1 MNPKSIKYLLS
12 VLSIFVVVSCGS
24 SGDTNVASPGE
35 LAPLTAPSGTDNFGA
50 TTSTLL
56 TGTCPSS
63 PFISD
68 NATLG
73 GNTLCAIT
81 GPITSDLTLTTDVMY
96 RLSGLV
102 DVGKD
107 MGGNGQKAGGVSAT
121 LTIPAGVT
129 LAQKTPDDYLVVQR
143 GSKIIANGTRSK
155 PIRFTAASAIDG
167 SLTNPDTA
175 SGLWGGIVILGK
187 APINKCAAANL
198 NTADCERVVEGS
210 TTAIMGGATPT
221 DNSGVLNFVRVEYA
235 GKEIFPGNE
244 LNGITFG
251 GVGSGTSVDYV
262 QVHNNQDDCVEFFG
276 GTVNVKHL
284 VCTNAGDDNLD
295 IDWGY
300 QGKMQFVV
308 VKQKVGTGDHIVES
322 DNTNSDAS
330 VGYLTEPRS
339 QPMVANFTF
348 IGGGVDEPLKY
359 KEGVSGIYINGIV
372 VNQTAKDLI
381 DGTFAETIQD
391 GALTD
396 KIAHHSIF
404 FDSAETGQPTAL
416 DATLV
421 TYGDDTSVTKPA
433 FATSLNSRSTNLTVG
448 TNTLVDTYFLGN
460 AESAVPS
467 AFATGQKNAMCEVG
481 THAAGAAPKSGLCG
495 AGTDV
500 SDTNT
505 PDYTYAVDTFFSA
518 TNYIGAFAPGSDV
531 ENNWAA
537 GWTIGLFADPAC
549 PAGTLESG
557 ILQGRKVCDLSGIVK
572 DDLTLVAGN
581 YYKLD
586 GKVQIGVDVGAD
598 GTATNGDTA
607 TLTVNPGVTI
617 FGESGN
623 DYLVVMRGSD
633 INAVGTK
640 SAPIIMTGKQ
650 DILGQADVNS
660 TRGLWGG
667 LVILG
672 QAPINKCTYTNGVKA
687 VPCQKEVEGSAGDVM
702 GGEIPADSSGSLK
715 YVRVQYA
722 GYEIFPGNELNGIT
736 FGGVGN
742 GTSVEYVQV
751 HNNADD
757 CVEFFGGTVDV
768 KRLICTGAGDD
779 NLDIDWGYQG
789 RLQHV
794 LIQQSNDTGDH
805 IVESDNTN
813 SDTRAGVVYLTE
825 PRSNPIVANFTFI
838 SRGHDEVFK
847 LKEGVSGQYY
857 NGVAAVLNAASGLQK
872 GCIETTYT
880 AQTIAD
886 GATTPNFSFNSV
898 AFDCPSFVTVDA
910 DTAGGKTAS
919 DVETIVKAGSNNL
932 YGANSGGGNYVN
944 NLGKELNSSNALVYS
959 GNGVAINGPTETAA
973 TVTAIPSA
981 YNTDSFFD
989 TTTHIGAVSGPTDDW
1004 YKVWT
1009 VPGSIKLN

>member
-1 MNPKSIKYLLS
+1 
-12 VLSIFVVVSCGS
+12 
-24 SGDTNVASPGE
+24 
-35 LAPLTAPSGTDNFGA
+35 
-50 TTSTLL
+50 
-56 TGTCPSS
+56 
-63 PFISD
+63 
-68 NATLG
+68 
-73 GNTLCAIT
+73 
-81 GPITSDLTLTTDVMY
+81 
-96 RLSGLV
+96 
-102 DVGKD
+102 
-107 MGGNGQKAGGVSAT
+107 MGGNGQKTGGVSAT

-143 GSKIIANGTRSK
+143 GSKIIANGTRSN
-155 PIRFTAASAIDG
+155 PIRFTAASAVDG
-167 SLTNPDTA
+167 TLTNPESAT
-175 SGLWGGIVILGK
+175 GLWGGIVILGK
-187 APINKCAAANL
+187 APINRCAAADL
-198 NTADCERVVEGS
+198 NTANCERVVEGS

-308 VKQKVGTGDHIVES
+308 VKQNVGAGDHIVES
-322 DNTNSDAS
+322 DNTNSNAA

-348 IGGGVDEPLKY
+348 IGGGADEPLKY

-372 VNQTAKDLI
+372 VNQASANLI
-381 DGTFAETIQD
+381 EGTFAETTQD

-404 FDSAETGQPTAL
+404 FDSAKTGQPT
-416 DATLV
+416 TL
-421 TYGDDTSVTKPA
+421 DDTVVAFDSSATAAA
-433 FATSLNSRSTNLTVG
+433 FATSLLSRSTNLTIG

-467 AFATGQKNAMCEVG
+467 AFSVSQKNAMCAVG
-481 THAAGAAPKSGLCG
+481 THAAGAVTELCPAYDDG
-495 AGTDV
+495 NYSV
-500 SDTNT
+500 NT
-505 PDYTYAVDTFFSA
+505 WFSA
-518 TNYIGAFAPGSDV
+518 TDYIGAFSPGSDA

-537 GWTIGLFADPAC
+537 GWTVGLFTDPAC
-549 PAGTLESG
+549 PAGTLESE
-557 ILQGRKVCDLSGIVK
+557 ILLGRKVCDLNGVIT
-572 DDLTLVAGN
+572 DDITLVAGN

-598 GTATNGDTA
+598 GSAASGDAA
-607 TLTVNPGVTI
+607 TLTINPGVTV

-623 DYLVVMRGSD
+623 DYLVIMRGSD
-633 INAVGTK
+633 INAVGTR
-640 SAPIIMTGKQ
+640 SAPIVMTGRQ

-672 QAPINKCTYTNGVKA
+672 QSPINRCTYTNGVKA
-687 VPCQKEVEGSAGDVM
+687 NPCEREVEGSAGDVM
-702 GGEIPADSSGSLK
+702 GGEIPTDSSGALK
-715 YVRVQYA
+715 YLRVQYA
-722 GYEIFPGNELNGIT
+722 GYEVFPGNELNGIT
-736 FGGVGN
+736 FGGVGS
-742 GTSVEYVQV
+742 GTSVEYIQV

-789 RLQHV
+789 RLQYV
-794 LIQQSNDTGDH
+794 IVQQANDTGDH

-813 SDTRAGVVYLTE
+813 SNAAVGYLTE
-825 PRSNPIVANFTFI
+825 PRSNPIVSNFTFV
-838 SRGHDEVFK
+838 SRGHDDVFK

-857 NGVAAVLNAASGLQK
+857 NGVAAVLNAASGRST
-872 GCIETTYT
+872 GCIETTL
-880 AQTIAD
+880 AETIQD
-886 GATTPNFSFNSV
+886 GASTPKFSMNSV
-898 AFDCPSFVTVDA
+898 AMDCPSYISTDGAATVA
-910 DTAGGKTAS
+910 QVNA
-919 DVETIVKAGSNNL
+919 IVKAGANNL
-932 YGANSGGGNYVN
+932 YGANSGGGTYANTLSGVVN
-944 NLGKELNSSNALVYS
+944 GTAEA
-959 GNGVAINGPTETAA
+959 AA
-973 TVTAIPSA
+973 TPTAIPA
-981 YNTDSFFD
+981 TYNADGFFD
-989 TTTHIGAVSGPTDDW
+989 DPTYIGAVSGAADNW

>member
-1 MNPKSIKYLLS
+1 MHLKSTKYLLL
-12 VLSIFVVVSCGS
+12 VLSIFVLVSCGS
-24 SGDTNVASPGE
+24 GGDTEIASPGE
-35 LAPLTAPSGTDNFGA
+35 LAPLAAPASSSSAAA
-50 TTSTLL
+50 TSASNLL

-63 PFISD
+63 SFISND
-68 NATLG
+68 GTLG

-81 GPITSDLTLTTDVMY
+81 GPITSNLTLTTDVMY

-107 MGGNGQKAGGVSAT
+107 MGGDGTKAGGVSAT

-129 LAQKTPDDYLVVQR
+129 IAQKTPDDYLVVQR

-155 PIRFTAASAIDG
+155 PVVFTAASSVDG
-167 SLTNPDTA
+167 TLTNPESAT
-175 SGLWGGIVILGK
+175 GLWGGIVILGK
-187 APINKCAAANL
+187 APINRCDASDL
-198 NTADCERVVEGS
+198 NTAACQRVVEGS
-210 TTAIMGGATPT
+210 TTAMMGGATPT

-251 GVGSGTSVDYV
+251 GVGSGTEVDYV

-308 VKQKVGTGDHIVES
+308 VKQNVSAGDHIVES
-322 DNTNSDAS
+322 DNTNSNAA

-348 IGGGVDEPLKY
+348 IGGGADEPLKY

-372 VNQTAKDLI
+372 INQASANLI
-381 DGTFAETIQD
+381 EGTLAETIQD
-391 GALTD
+391 AALTD

-404 FDSAETGQPTAL
+404 FDSAKTGQPTAL
-416 DATLV
+416 DSTVVAF
-421 TYGDDTSVTKPA
+421 DSSVTA
-433 FATSLNSRSTNLTVG
+433 ADFATSLTSRSTNLTIG
-448 TNTLVDTYFLGN
+448 TNTMVDTYFLGN
-460 AESAVPS
+460 SESAVPS
-467 AFATGQKNAMCEVG
+467 AFSVSEKNDMCEVG
-481 THAAGAAPKSGLCG
+481 THAAGAASRLCG
-495 AGTDV
+495 AGEDV
-500 SDTNT
+500 SETNT

-518 TNYIGAFAPGSDV
+518 TDYIGAFAPGSDS

-537 GWTIGLFADPAC
+537 GWTVGLFTDPAC
-549 PAGTLESG
+549 PAGTLESE
-557 ILQGRKVCDLSGIVK
+557 ILLGRKVCDLTGIVK

-598 GTATNGDTA
+598 GTAANGDTA
-607 TLTVNPGVTI
+607 TLTINPGVTV

-623 DYLVVMRGSD
+623 DYLVIMRGSD
-633 INAVGTK
+633 IIANGTR
-640 SAPIIMTGKQ
+640 SAPIVMTGRQ

-672 QAPINKCTYTNGVKA
+672 QSPINKCTYTAGTKA
-687 VPCQKEVEGSAGDVM
+687 SPCQKEVEGSAGDVM
-702 GGEIPADSSGSLK
+702 GGEIPTDSSGSLK
-715 YVRVQYA
+715 YLRVQYA

-736 FGGVGN
+736 FGGVGS
-742 GTSVEYVQV
+742 GTTVEYIQV

-757 CVEFFGGTVDV
+757 CVEFFGGTVNV

-789 RLQHV
+789 KLQYV
-794 LIQQSNDTGDH
+794 IVQQASDSGDH

-813 SDTRAGVVYLTE
+813 SDTRAGVNYLTE
-825 PRSNPIVANFTFI
+825 PRSNPIVSNFTFV
-838 SRGHDEVFK
+838 SRGHDEMFK

-857 NGVAAVLNAASGLQK
+857 NGVAAVLNAATPTLTK

-880 AQTIAD
+880 SETIAD

-910 DTAGGKTAS
+910 PTAGGATVT

-932 YGANSGGGNYVN
+932 YGASSGGGSYA
-944 NLGKELNSSNALVYS
+944 NSL
-959 GNGVAINGPTETAA
+959 NGVVNGSAETAA
-973 TVTAIPSA
+973 TVTAIPDA
-981 YNTDSFFD
+981 LNTDGFFE
-989 TTTHIGAVSGPTDDW
+989 TPTYIGAVSGASDTW

>member
-1 MNPKSIKYLLS
+1 MNLNSTKYLFL
-12 VLSIFVVVSCGS
+12 VLSIFVIVSCGG
-24 SGDTNVASPGE
+24 SGDTDIASPGE
-35 LAPLTAPSGTDNFGA
+35 LAPLAAPASSSSTAA
-50 TTSTLL
+50 TAGSTLL
-56 TGTCPSS
+56 TGTCPTSS
-63 PFISD
+63 FISND
-68 NATLG
+68 ATLA

-102 DVGKD
+102 DVGVD
-107 MGGNGQKAGGVSAT
+107 IGGGDVLKTGGVSAT

-129 LAQKTPDDYLVVQR
+129 IAQKTPDDYLVVQR
-143 GSKIIANGTRSK
+143 GSKIIANGTRSN
-155 PIRFTAASAIDG
+155 PIRFTAASAVDG
-167 SLTNPDTA
+167 TLTNPESAT
-175 SGLWGGIVILGK
+175 GLWGGIVILGK
-187 APINKCAAANL
+187 APINRCDAANL

-210 TTAIMGGATPT
+210 TTAIMGGASPA

-235 GKEIFPGNE
+235 GKEIFTGNE

-251 GVGSGTSVDYV
+251 GVGYGTEVDYV
-262 QVHNNQDDCVEFFG
+262 QIHNNQDDCVEFFG

-308 VKQKVGTGDHIVES
+308 VKQNVGAGDHIVES
-322 DNTNSDAS
+322 DNTNSDAT

-348 IGGGVDEPLKY
+348 IGGGADEPLKY

-372 VNQTAKDLI
+372 VNQASQNLI
-381 DGTFAETIQD
+381 EGTFKETIQD
-391 GALTD
+391 GLLTD

-404 FDSAETGQPTAL
+404 FDSGNDTNFPVVFTNSTGAAATDIVTDAEFEA
-416 DATLV
+416 
-421 TYGDDTSVTKPA
+421 
-433 FATSLNSRSTNLTVG
+433 SLTSRSTNLNFG
-448 TNTLVDTYFLGN
+448 SNTLVDTYFLGDT
-460 AESAVPS
+460 ESAVPS
-467 AFATGQKNAMCEVG
+467 AFSIGSKNAMCAVQRPG
-481 THAAGAAPKSGLCG
+481 TATGALSELCP
-495 AGTDV
+495 AYD
-500 SDTNT
+500 DTKYSVNT
-505 PDYTYAVDTFFSA
+505 WFSA
-518 TNYIGAFAPGSDV
+518 TDYIGAFSPGSDA

-537 GWTIGLFADPAC
+537 GWTVGLFTDPAC
-549 PAGTLESG
+549 PAGTLESEV
-557 ILQGRKVCDLSGIVK
+557 LLGRKVCDLSGVIT

-598 GTATNGDTA
+598 SLAANGDTA
-607 TLTVNPGVTI
+607 TLTINPGVTV

-633 INAVGTK
+633 INAVGTR
-640 SAPIIMTGKQ
+640 SAPIVMTGRL

-672 QAPINKCTYTNGVKA
+672 QSPINKCTYTGGAKA
-687 VPCQKEVEGSAGDVM
+687 SPCEKVVEGSAGDVM
-702 GGEIPADSSGSLK
+702 GGEFPTDSSGALK
-715 YVRVQYA
+715 YLRVQYA
-722 GYEIFPGNELNGIT
+722 GYEVFPGNELNGIT
-736 FGGVGN
+736 FGGVGS
-742 GTSVEYVQV
+742 GTSVEYIQV

-768 KRLICTGAGDD
+768 KRLICTGSDDD

-789 RLQHV
+789 RLQYV
-794 LIQQSNDTGDH
+794 IVQQANDKGDH

-813 SDTRAGVVYLTE
+813 SDALVGYLTE
-825 PRSNPIVANFTFI
+825 PRSNPIVSNFTFV
-838 SRGHDEVFK
+838 SRGHDEIFK

-857 NGVAAVLNAASGLQK
+857 NGVAAVLNAASGK
-872 GCIETTYT
+872 STGCIETTFSET
-880 AQTIAD
+880 VLD
-886 GATTPNFSFNSV
+886 GASTPHFSMNSV
-898 AFDCPSFVTVDA
+898 AMDCPSYIATDRNNAVTPPTGATIAEVDA
-910 DTAGGKTAS
+910 
-919 DVETIVKAGSNNL
+919 IVKAGTNNL
-932 YGANSGGGNYVN
+932 YGANSGGGTYVN
-944 NLGKELNSSNALVYS
+944 TLS
-959 GNGVAINGPTETAA
+959 GVVNGTAESA
-973 TVTAIPSA
+973 VTVTAIPDT
-981 YNTDSFFD
+981 YNADGFFD
-989 TTTHIGAVSGPTDDW
+989 SPTYIGAVSGATDDW

>member
-1 MNPKSIKYLLS
+1 MS
-12 VLSIFVVVSCGS
+12 VLSIFVVVSCGG

-35 LAPLTAPSGTDNFGA
+35 LAQLTAPSGTDNFGA

-68 NATLG
+68 AATLG

-81 GPITSDLTLTTDVMY
+81 GPITSNLTLTTDVMY

-107 MGGNGQKAGGVSAT
+107 MGGNGQKTGGVSAT

-129 LAQKTPDDYLVVQR
+129 LAQKSPDDYLVVQR

-187 APINKCAAANL
+187 APINYCDASLLGSAA
-198 NTADCERVVEGS
+198 CETVVEGS

-221 DNSGVLNFVRVEYA
+221 DNSGKLNFVRVEYA

-251 GVGSGTSVDYV
+251 GVGSGTEIDYV

-295 IDWGY
+295 IDYGY

-308 VKQKVGTGDHIVES
+308 VKQGVGAGDHIVES
-322 DNTNSDAS
+322 DNTRSS
-330 VGYLTEPRS
+330 GTWLTEPRS

-381 DGTFAETIQD
+381 DGTVLETTQD
-391 GALTD
+391 GAQTD
-396 KIAHHSIF
+396 KVAHHSIF

-421 TYGDDTSVTKPA
+421 TYGEDTSVSKA
-433 FATSLNSRSTNLTVG
+433 DFATSLNSRSTNLTVG
-448 TNTLVDTYFLGN
+448 TNTLVDTYFLGSS
-460 AESAVPS
+460 ESAVPS
-467 AFATGQKNAMCEVG
+467 AFAVNQKVAMCEVG
-481 THAAGAAPKSGLCG
+481 THAAGTPTTLCPSVNEKAPY
-495 AGTDV
+495 V
-500 SDTNT
+500 
-505 PDYTYAVDTFFSA
+505 YAINTFFSA
-518 TNYIGAFAPGSDV
+518 TDYIGAFAPGSDRA
-531 ENNWAA
+531 NNWAA
-537 GWTIGLFADPAC
+537 GWTVGLFDDPAC
-549 PAGTLESG
+549 PTGTLESD
-557 ILQGRKVCDLSGIVK
+557 ILLGKKVCDLKGTIAT
-572 DDLTLVAGN
+572 DLTLVAGN

-586 GKVQIGVDVGAD
+586 GKVQVGVDVGAD
-598 GTATNGDTA
+598 GTAANGNSV
-607 TLTVNPGVTI
+607 TLTINPGVTV

-633 INAVGTK
+633 LNAVGTV
-640 SAPIIMTGKQ
+640 SAPIVMTGKQ
-650 DILGQADVNS
+650 EILGQVDVDR

-672 QAPINKCTYTNGVKA
+672 QAPINKCTYTGTVKA
-687 VPCQKEVEGSAGDVM
+687 VPCEKAVEGTVGNVM
-702 GGEIPADSSGSLK
+702 GGEVPGDSSGALK
-715 YVRVQYA
+715 YLRVQYA
-722 GYEIFPGNELNGIT
+722 GYEVFSGNELNGIT

-742 GTSVEYVQV
+742 GTSVQYVQV
-751 HNNADD
+751 HNNVDD

-768 KRLICTGAGDD
+768 KHLICTGAGDD

-789 RLQHV
+789 RLQYV
-794 LIQQSNDTGDH
+794 IVQQANDKGDH
-805 IVESDNTN
+805 IVESDNVST
-813 SDTRAGVVYLTE
+813 TAVGYLTE
-825 PRSNPIVANFTFI
+825 PRSNPIVSNFTFI
-838 SRGHDEVFK
+838 SRGHDEIFK

-857 NGVAAVLNAASGLQK
+857 NGVAAVLNAASGLTK
-872 GCIETTYT
+872 GCIETTY
-880 AQTIAD
+880 AETIQD
-886 GATTPNFSFNSV
+886 GASTPKFSMNSV
-898 AFDCPSFVTVDA
+898 AFDCPTSGSAGSSTMVTVDSETSGSVTVA
-910 DTAGGKTAS
+910 
-919 DVETIVKAGSNNL
+919 DVEAIVKAGTNNL
-932 YGANSGGGNYVN
+932 YAASSGGGSYVN
-944 NLGKELNSSNALVYS
+944 TLS
-959 GNGVAINGPTETAA
+959 GVVNGSAEAAA
-973 TVTAIPSA
+973 TPTSTLPDNA
-981 YNTDSFFD
+981 DGFFD
-989 TTTHIGAVSGPTDDW
+989 TPTYIGAVKDSTDDW

-1009 VPGSIKLN
+1009 LPGSIKLN